1 MLRHLSPLLAAGLL
15 SVSALSA
22 QAATTY
28 PLTIHNCG
36 RDLAFERAPQRL
48 VSLGQASTELLLR
61 LGVGSR
67 LVGTGVWFGGLPKDL
82 QEEGKGIPRLAD
94 NAPSFE
100 AVVGTRPDL
109 VAAQYTYH
117 VGPGGEVADFPRFA
131 KLGIAAYVA
140 PSDCEGKAVTA
151 DSNSDG
157 SRSAPFDMNLVTRE
171 ARELA
176 AILDV
181 QPAGKQLVAELDRRI
196 AAAGEQAKAAG
207 VRGRSVLFW
216 FSSPRLEGDPWVAG
230 NLGAPAWIARSL
242 GLRNVVDSAEEWPAV
257 SWERIASL
265 DPDYIVVARMDR
277 RLYPADDVDKKLAFL
292 RSDPLT
298 RELRA
303 VRENHLLVV
312 DAPTLNPSLRVVDSV
327 ETLAA
332 DLAKPQP

>member
-1 MLRHLSPLLAAGLL
+1 MFRHLLPLLAAGLL
-15 SVSALSA
+15 SAASLTT
-22 QAATTY
+22 QAATAY
-28 PLTIHNCG
+28 PLTVHNCG
-36 RDLAFERAPQRL
+36 RDLVFERAPQRL

-67 LVGTGVWFGGLPKDL
+67 IVGTGVWFGGLPKDL
-82 QEEGKGIPRLAD
+82 QEAGKGIPRLAD

-157 SRSAPFDMNLVTRE
+157 SRSSPFDMNLVTRE
-171 ARELA
+171 AHELA

-181 QPAGKQLVAELDRRI
+181 QPAGEHLVAELDRRI

-207 VRGRSVLFW
+207 VQGRSVLFW

-230 NLGAPAWIARSL
+230 NLGAPAWIARAL

-257 SWERIASL
+257 SWERVAAL
-265 DPDYIVVARMDR
+265 DPDYLVVARMDR

-312 DAPTLNPSLRVVDSV
+312 DAATLNPSLRVVDGV
-327 ETLAA
+327 EALAA

>member
-1 MLRHLSPLLAAGLL
+1 MFRRLLPLLAAGLL
-15 SVSALSA
+15 SVASLTT
-22 QAATTY
+22 QAATAY
-28 PLTIHNCG
+28 PLTVHNCG
-36 RDLAFERAPQRL
+36 RELVFERAPQRL

-61 LGVGSR
+61 LGVGAR
-67 LVGTGVWFGGLPKDL
+67 LVGTGVWFGGLPADL
-82 QEEGKGIPRLAD
+82 QAAGKGIPRLAD

-109 VAAQYTYH
+109 VAAPYTYH

-157 SRSAPFDMNLVTRE
+157 SRSAPFDMQLVTRE

-181 QPAGKQLVAELDRRI
+181 QPAGERLVADLDRRI
-196 AAAGEQAKAAG
+196 GAAGEQAKAAG
-207 VRGRSVLFW
+207 VQGRSVLFW
-216 FSSPRLEGDPWVAG
+216 FSSPRLEGDPW
-230 NLGAPAWIARSL
+230 IARAL

-327 ETLAA
+327 ETLAS
-332 DLAKPQP
+332 DLAKPKP

>member
-1 MLRHLSPLLAAGLL
+1 MLRRLSPLFAVALL
-15 SVSALSA
+15 SAATLTA

-28 PLTIHNCG
+28 PLTVHNCG
-36 RDLAFERAPQRL
+36 RDLVFERAPQRL

-61 LGVGSR
+61 LGVGAR
-67 LVGTGVWFGGLPKDL
+67 MVGTGVWFGALPADL
-82 QEEGKGIPRLAD
+82 QAAGKGIPRLAD

-117 VGPGGEVADFPRFA
+117 VGPGGEVGDFPRFA
-131 KLGIAAYVA
+131 ELGIAAYVA

-157 SRSAPFDMNLVTRE
+157 SRSTPFDMQLVTRE
-171 ARELA
+171 VHELA

-181 QPAGKQLVAELDRRI
+181 QPAGDRLAADLDRRI
-196 AAAGEQAKAAG
+196 AAASTQAKAAG
-207 VRGRSVLFW
+207 VQGRSVLFW

-230 NLGAPAWIARSL
+230 NLGAPAWISRAL

-257 SWERIASL
+257 SWERIAAL

-312 DAPTLNPSLRVVDSV
+312 DAPTLNPSLRVVDGLEALS
-327 ETLAA
+327 TA
-332 DLAKPQP
+332 LAKPQP

>member
-1 MLRHLSPLLAAGLL
+1 MLRHLSPLLAAAAL
-15 SVSALSA
+15 SVSAFTA
-22 QAATTY
+22 QAATHY
-28 PLTIHNCG
+28 PLTVHNCG
-36 RDLAFERAPQRL
+36 RDLVFERAPQRL
-48 VSLGQASTELLLR
+48 VSIGQASTELLLH
-61 LGVGSR
+61 LGVAAR
-67 LVGTGVWFGGLPKDL
+67 LVGTGVWFGGLPADL
-82 QEEGKGIPRLAD
+82 QAEGKGVPRLAD

-131 KLGIAAYVA
+131 NLGIAAYVA

-157 SRSAPFDMNLVTRE
+157 SRSAPFDMQLVTRE
-171 ARELA
+171 VHELA

-181 QPAGKQLVAELDRRI
+181 QPAGDRLAADLDRRI
-196 AAAGEQAKAAG
+196 TAAGERAKAAG
-207 VRGRSVLFW
+207 VQGRSVLFW
-216 FSSPRLEGDPWVAG
+216 FSSTRLEGDPWVAG
-230 NLGAPAWIARSL
+230 NLGAPAWIARAL

-257 SWERIASL
+257 SWERIAAL
-265 DPDYIVVARMDR
+265 NPDYLVVARMDR

-312 DAPTLNPSLRVVDSV
+312 DAPTLNPSLRVVDGV
-327 ETLAA
+327 EALSS
-332 DLAKPQP
+332 DLGKPKP

>member
-1 MLRHLSPLLAAGLL
+1 MFRHLLPLLAAGLL
-15 SVSALSA
+15 SVASLTA
-22 QAATTY
+22 QAATPY

-36 RDLAFERAPQRL
+36 RDLVFERAPQRL

-61 LGVGSR
+61 LGVGAR
-67 LVGTGVWFGGLPKDL
+67 LVGT
-82 QEEGKGIPRLAD
+82 GIPRLAD

-131 KLGIAAYVA
+131 TLGISAYVA

-171 ARELA
+171 AQELA

-230 NLGAPAWIARSL
+230 NLGAPAWIARAL